1 MSSDVIIPA
10 ATTSAEPATT
20 DTATDTTQKSA
31 AIVQPSTAAQT
42 SHTTSPLA
50 ETGTVVTVS
59 DILLTGPHIDVDIQE
74 NVRLVSRLYTSH
86 VIHFYYNI
94 MYECVVLCMI
104 VYVGQVD
111 MYI

>member
-1 MSSDVIIPA
+1 MVASRSGRHEL
-10 ATTSAEPATT
+10 T
-20 DTATDTTQKSA
+20 
-31 AIVQPSTAAQT
+31 
-42 SHTTSPLA
+42 
-50 ETGTVVTVS
+50 

-86 VIHFYYNI
+86 VIHFYNNI
-94 MYECVVLCMI
+94 MYVSVVLCMI

>member
-1 MSSDVIIPA
+1 MVASRSGRHEF
-10 ATTSAEPATT
+10 T
-20 DTATDTTQKSA
+20 
-31 AIVQPSTAAQT
+31 
-42 SHTTSPLA
+42 
-50 ETGTVVTVS
+50 
-59 DILLTGPHIDVDIQE
+59 DILLTGPHIDVDIRE

-86 VIHFYYNI
+86 VIHFYNNI